1 MPRTKLQIKVE
12 TMKPKYPNFESLP
25 NMITPT
31 VLANSYFSISRPTA
45 QRFIESIPGSL
56 KIGVKR
62 LIAKRIFG
70 TYTGEIESE

>member
-1 MPRTKLQIKVE
+1 MPRTKMQKEVDSK
-12 TMKPKYPNFESLP
+12 KPEYPDFDSLP

-31 VLANSYFSISRPTA
+31 VLAKSYFDISRPTA

-62 LIAKRIFG
+62 VVAKRILG
-70 TYTGEIESE
+70 IYTGEI